1 MFLFWLACMG
11 SGSVA
16 LVAVDSDLDTDS
28 GAPVDSG
35 PVDSGPVDTGPI
47 DTGEPLPAL
56 AQAITEQ
63 GLLSH
68 LEALQAIADANR
80 GNRSAYSAGYSESAD
95 YVAGQLEDAGYI
107 VDRVPFTVSSSEII
121 EVSLTY
127 GSESPSYGSDYLV
140 FSESG
145 SGSVNG
151 GVLGVDLM
159 IPPGGENSST
169 SGCESS
175 DFAAFESGNI
185 ALIQRGACP
194 FADKVQYAQDAG
206 ATAVF
211 IFNEGQDGRQ
221 DPFAG
226 SLGFTASVPVLGLSY
241 DQGVALSQ
249 VTRASVDVVLDV
261 SESTDVNLIARTAGG
276 DPGLR
281 LVVGAHMDSVAAGP
295 GINDNGSGTAAILE
309 MAIQLVELD
318 LDLEH
323 QVQFSFWGAEERGL
337 IGSFAWLGDAAARDE
352 LGAVDASLN
361 FDMLASPNGVA
372 FLYDGDGSASASQWD
387 HPAGVPSGSDV
398 LESVLLEYLGDS
410 ASRPVALGVPSDS
423 YGFVSYGIPTGGLFS
438 GAGETKTGDEAQD
451 FGGNSGQAYDACY
464 HQGCDDL
471 SNVDMGLYLLLAQA
485 AAGGVQNIALSDE
498 RLRSPGAV
506 APLPLGV
513 PAARLD
519 HVGHG
524 HHEHCSLPQPFK

>member
-1 MFLFWLACMG
+1 MFLFWLACTP
-11 SGSVA
+11 SGMVSLDA
-16 LVAVDSDLDTDS
+16 ADSDLDTES
-28 GAPVDSG
+28 GAVDS
-35 PVDSGPVDTGPI
+35 DSGPI
-47 DTGEPLPAL
+47 DTGTVDTGEGLPAL
-56 AQAITEQ
+56 AQAMTEQ

-80 GNRSAYSAGYSESAD
+80 GNRSAYSAGYAESAD

-127 GSESPSYGSDYLV
+127 ASETPTYGSDYLV

-145 SGSVNG
+145 SGSVNS
-151 GVLGVDLM
+151 GVEAVDLM
-159 IPPGGENSST
+159 IPPGAENSST

-175 DFAAFESGNI
+175 DFSEFKSGNI
-185 ALIQRGACP
+185 ALIQRGSCT
-194 FADKVQYAQDAG
+194 FAEKVQNAQSAG

-211 IFNEGQDGRQ
+211 IFNEGQAGRQ
-221 DPFAG
+221 EPLAG
-226 SLGFTASVPVLGLSY
+226 SLGFSASVPLLGLSY
-241 DQGVALSQ
+241 DQGVAISQ
-249 VTRASVDVVLDV
+249 ATRAKVDVVLDV
-261 SESTDVNLIARTAGG
+261 TESTDVNLIARTAGG

-309 MAIQLVELD
+309 MAIQLAELN
-318 LDLEH
+318 LELEH
-323 QVQFSFWGAEERGL
+323 QVQFSFWGAEEVGL
-337 IGSFAWLGDAAARDE
+337 VGSFAWLGDAAERDE
-352 LGAVDASLN
+352 LGAVDASMN

-372 FLYDGDGSASASQWD
+372 FLYDGDGSAAASKWD

-398 LESVLLEYLGDS
+398 LESVLLEHLGES
-410 ASRPVALGVPSDS
+410 ANRPVALGVPSDS

-438 GAGETKTGDEAQD
+438 GAGDPMTGDEAQD

-471 SNVDMGLYLLLAQA
+471 SNLDMGLYLLLARA
-485 AAGGVQNIALSDE
+485 AAGGVQDIAMSDQ
-498 RLRSPGAV
+498 RLRPPGVV

-524 HHEHCSLPQPFK
+524 LHEHCSLPQPFK